1 MPYRRCVAGMLLLGA
16 LAIRT
21 PVALCQAPNNAT
33 LRVDRPV
40 RQLNFLDEDNLACML
55 AGCRLQEW
63 SIKEGKKKSGFA
75 PALVSPPCFVHQKE
89 RDVFLIPHL
98 SGALFEVK
106 NGKLM
111 KEHGERQPV
120 ATNSICVSRSGRLLA
135 MGQREF
141 KGDKY
146 RVLILDTRTWE
157 PIKAL
162 YGHDG
167 NIASLSFS
175 PDEKTLASTGWDD
188 RLIVWDLERFKERK
202 RITLRGPEVG
212 TTGFSPTGT
221 ILAYCKGGE
230 TVLLSTTDFT
240 RLYAWGEPHGGG
252 EFAFSNDGKLIA
264 LAGHNLNKF
273 VTTVWDIERIDRV
286 RQVKTLAGHTGVVRG
301 IGFSPKGT
309 RLATGG
315 DDKTIKV
322 WEPR

>member
-1 MPYRRCVAGMLLLGA
+1 MCGSPSSSSPTRRCRPSTACRRSWLEPSKIAATGSRRGMERSCWAVCASVESRKRFMPYRRCVAGMLLLGA

-188 RLIVWDLERFKERK
+188 RLIVWDLERFK
-202 RITLRGPEVG
+202 
-212 TTGFSPTGT
+212 
-221 ILAYCKGGE
+221 
-230 TVLLSTTDFT
+230 
-240 RLYAWGEPHGGG
+240 
-252 EFAFSNDGKLIA
+252 
-264 LAGHNLNKF
+264 
-273 VTTVWDIERIDRV
+273 
-286 RQVKTLAGHTGVVRG
+286 
-301 IGFSPKGT
+301 
-309 RLATGG
+309 
-315 DDKTIKV
+315 
-322 WEPR
+322 